1 MYIGKKSGF
10 SLIVFLLFT
19 SELIFGSVTTPFV
32 SDTLL
37 WSDSATWNG
46 SKPSETDEVIIPE
59 GVIILLDEP
68 TPSFSGIT
76 VNGTLVFNRQD
87 LELTA
92 DWILVSGKFQIGS
105 ESSPFIHQATIT
117 LTGNDPEE
125 SIMGMG
131 TRGIMVTGEL
141 ELHGSAPTTV
151 WTKINENAAVEST
164 SLTLMESVDWEVG
177 DEIVIGPTD
186 YYEAG
191 NGASISQR
199 LTLTNVSGNSLT
211 LDSGLNAY
219 YWGALQYPTPDGMS
233 LSSANLVEPPIA
245 DTDSTSTPLVLDQR
259 APVGNLSRNII
270 IQSPDDNLW
279 NQQGFGVH
287 TMIMPSGSAKVNGVE
302 FKRAGQRGLIRR
314 YAFHWH
320 ILSYAGTETLE
331 DATGQYI
338 INSTINSSRNRGIV
352 IHGTNGLLI
361 QNNVL
366 FDIEGHGVFT
376 EDAVERRNLI
386 DNNLVLHVRTPQVP
400 VNQLLKQHERWDG
413 NFGSSCFWLSNPD
426 NIVTNN
432 HAADCVGFGFWLTYP
447 RQPWGDHQSTLAED
461 GLVMNPSRMEFGVF
475 DNNTTHSNRLQG
487 IMLDNVEI
495 DNDGNIGGSQYWST
509 SDGRDASWP
518 FETLRRFS
526 LSRYK
531 TWKNIGNG
539 IWDRS
544 VWPDNPETVSAD
556 NAGRFFAGSGSDGVI
571 TRSLVVGTSLNHMM
585 NGTDRPPLADFASG
599 FSSSDPAAFAT
610 YHSTFDITNN
620 IIVNFPGVAN
630 ERSGVF
636 STDDYYVRPVE
647 KGQIRNSG
655 NLIINS
661 HPGVKLQAP
670 YNNFTLASAL
680 WDPYGN
686 WGPEGNYFVY
696 NDPFLTYG
704 KEVTEVDPVEVSGG
718 VSVPGPFYG
727 FEGFVLHGVGDEYPQ
742 NQPYFDLW
750 GIQVRRLDEN
760 LDEIAVWTVPEA
772 QPSDLLQHMRDF
784 ATTPEGIYELTF
796 PEEEMLPT
804 NFQVNVENML
814 SEEDVQLIGIQ
825 FDGALDVDVRM
836 VAYGS
841 QSVYASVDSFEAVR
855 NSSGATF
862 WQDRANN
869 LVWIKLQGGFWEFW
883 TDNPEEAVPSMD
895 ELLYET
901 SQLRIIGSGTP
912 TPVSNENIKSDVPL
926 SFSLKQN
933 YPNPFNP
940 STNIEYEVAEI
951 SHILIEVYDIN
962 GRLIDTIVNEQKST
976 GTYSLVWNAENRASG
991 IYFLKMKSIFG
1002 TFTKKMVLLK

>member
-1 MYIGKKSGF
+1 MYSGKKSGL
-10 SLIVFLLFT
+10 SLIAFLLFI
-19 SELIFGSVTTPFV
+19 SSLCYAESINPFV

-37 WSDSATWNG
+37 WSDVATWDG
-46 SKPSETDEVIIPE
+46 SKPIESDEVIIPE
-59 GVIILLDEP
+59 GSIILLNEA
-68 TPSFSGIT
+68 TPSFSGIIIH
-76 VNGTLVFNRQD
+76 GTLVFDRQD

-92 DWILVSGKFQIGS
+92 DWILVHGKLEIGTDS
-105 ESSPFIHQATIT
+105 NPFTHSAILT
-117 LTGNDPEE
+117 LTGNDPEQ

-131 TRGIMVTGEL
+131 TRGIMVMGEL
-141 ELHGSAPTTV
+141 ELHGTPPTTV
-151 WTKINENAAVEST
+151 WSKINANAPSGST
-164 SLTLMESVDWEVG
+164 SLTLIESVDWNSS

-191 NGASISQR
+191 NGISVSQR
-199 LTLTNVSGNSLT
+199 LSLSSVAEDNLT
-211 LDSGLNAY
+211 LNSELNAFH
-219 YWGALQYPTPDGMS
+219 WGELQYPTPDGMS
-233 LSSANLVEPPIA
+233 LSPANIIEPPLA
-245 DTDSTSTPLVLDQR
+245 DTDTTSTPLVLDQR
-259 APVGNLSRNII
+259 APVGNLSRNIL
-270 IQSPDDNLW
+270 IQSPNDNLW
-279 NQQGFGVH
+279 QQQGFGVH
-287 TMIMPSGSAKVNGVE
+287 TMIMPSGSARVNGVE
-302 FKRAGQRGLIRR
+302 FRRGGQRGLIRR

-320 ILSYAGTETLE
+320 ILSYAGAETLD
-331 DATGQYI
+331 DATGQFI
-338 INSTINSSRNRGIV
+338 INSTVNSSRNRGIV
-352 IHGTNGLLI
+352 IHGTNGLLV

-366 FDIEGHGVFT
+366 FDIEGHGIFT
-376 EDAVERRNLI
+376 EDAVERRNVI
-386 DNNLVLHVRTPQVP
+386 DNNLVLHVRTPQLP

-413 NFGSSCFWLSNPD
+413 SFGSSCFWLSNPD
-426 NIVTNN
+426 NIITNN
-432 HAADCVGFGFWLTYP
+432 HAADCVGFGYWLTYP
-447 RQPWGDHQSTLAED
+447 EQPWGDHQNTLAED

-509 SDGRDASWP
+509 SDGRNASWP

-571 TRSLVVGTSLNHMM
+571 TRSLVIGTSLNHMM

-620 IIVNFPGVAN
+620 IVINFPGVAN

-670 YNNFTLASAL
+670 YINYTLASAL

-704 KEVTEVDPVEVSGG
+704 KEITAVDPVDVSGG

-750 GIQVRRLDEN
+750 GIHVRRLD
-760 LDEIAVWTVPEA
+760 DELNEVASWSVPEA
-772 QPSDLLQHMRDF
+772 QPDDLLQHMRDF
-784 ATTPEGIYELTF
+784 ATSGDGIYELTF
-796 PEEEMLPT
+796 PAEEMLPT

-814 SEEDVQLIGIQ
+814 TENDVQLIGIQ

-841 QSVYASVDSFEAVR
+841 QNIYNALNSFDEVR
-855 NSSGATF
+855 NSTGSTY
-862 WQDRANN
+862 WQDRANH
-869 LVWIKLQGGFWEFW
+869 LVWVKIQGGTWAFW
-883 TDNPEEAVPSMD
+883 TDNPDEATPSMD

-912 TPVSNENIKSDVPL
+912 TQVSNEEVETEHTLN
-926 SFSLKQN
+926 FSLKQN

-940 STNIEYEVAEI
+940 TTTIRFDVAI
-951 SHILIEVYDIN
+951 TSPITLQVFDVT
-962 GRLIDTIVNEQKST
+962 GRLVETLVEESKSP
-976 GTYSLVWNAENRASG
+976 GSYSINWNASNKATG
-991 IYFLKMKSIFG
+991 IYFLRMTSNSGVFSRKMI
-1002 TFTKKMVLLK
+1002 LLK